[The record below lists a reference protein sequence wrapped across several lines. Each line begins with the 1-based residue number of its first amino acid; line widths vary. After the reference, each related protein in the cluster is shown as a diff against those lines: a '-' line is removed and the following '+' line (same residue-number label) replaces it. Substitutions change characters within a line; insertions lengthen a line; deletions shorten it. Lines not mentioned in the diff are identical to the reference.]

1 MDSKNYEL
9 FKEGLSR
16 GEEYLFTYHDI
27 DYWISHGANGVSSLS
42 KEDGTHCQDF
52 DSLDE
57 LFKNAQLEGKSLNE
71 ARIEIDWGIAE

>member
-27 DYWISHGANGVSSLS
+27 DYWISHGANGGSSLS

>member
-71 ARIEIDWGIAE
+71 AHIEIDWGIAE

>member
-57 LFKNAQLEGKSLNE
+57 LLKNAQLEGKSLNE

>member
-71 ARIEIDWGIAE
+71 ARIEIDWGVAD